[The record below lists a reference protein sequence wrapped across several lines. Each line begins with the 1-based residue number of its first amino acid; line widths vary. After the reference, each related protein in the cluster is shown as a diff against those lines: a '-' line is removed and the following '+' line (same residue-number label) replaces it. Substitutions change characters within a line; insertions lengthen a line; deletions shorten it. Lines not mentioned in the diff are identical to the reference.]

1 MFAYPLLVA
10 DIGGTNARF
19 AVVMEPGGP
28 LRPLAHLQTGAYASF
43 VAAAEAA
50 LGRAGDLFPRSAI
63 LCAAGPCEGRRIKL
77 TNASWVIDGPEI
89 ADALSL
95 QQGLLLN
102 DFEAQALALPALPGH
117 GLREL
122 TEGLAP
128 RGPTR
133 VVLGPG
139 TGLGVAGLTEAA
151 GRFIP
156 LPSEGGH
163 VDFGPVDEAEVAI
176 WAALE
181 RVEGRHT
188 AESVLSGPGLAR
200 LHRARL
206 AVLGGAHTTD
216 GAPQIVER
224 ALAGQDTA
232 CRETVLHFLRL
243 VARFA
248 GDMAL
253 TLGAAGGVYLA
264 GGILPRL
271 APLIDAQAFVAA
283 FTAKAP
289 VDAFVQAI
297 PVRLVTT
304 PDGVLYGLAAI
315 GHDPGRYAVDWD
327 RRLWRA

>member
-28 LRPLAHLQTGAYASF
+28 LRPLAQLHTGSYASL

-63 LCAAGPCEGRRIKL
+63 LCAAGPCDGRRIKL
-77 TNASWVIDGPEI
+77 TNATWTIDGPEI

-95 QQGLLLN
+95 DQGLLLN
-102 DFEAQALALPALPGH
+102 DFEAQALALPALPEH
-117 GLREL
+117 GLRDL
-122 TEGLAP
+122 TAGLAAH
-128 RGPTR
+128 GPTR

-163 VDFGPVDEAEVAI
+163 VDFAPMDAAEAAI
-176 WAALE
+176 WMALE

-188 AESVLSGPGLAR
+188 AESILSGPGLAR

-206 AVLGGAHTTD
+206 AVAGGESSTEE
-216 GAPQIVER
+216 APQIVER
-224 ALAGQDTA
+224 ALAGQDGE
-232 CRETVLHFLRL
+232 CRETVVLFLRL

-253 TLGAAGGVYLA
+253 TFGAAGGVYLA

-271 APLIDAQAFVAA
+271 APLIDAPAFVAA
-283 FTAKAP
+283 FADKPPVAAFAK
-289 VDAFVQAI
+289 AI

-304 PDGVLYGLAAI
+304 PDAVLYGLAAI
-315 GHDPGRYAVDWD
+315 GRAPERYAMEWE
-327 RRLWRA
+327 RRLWRP